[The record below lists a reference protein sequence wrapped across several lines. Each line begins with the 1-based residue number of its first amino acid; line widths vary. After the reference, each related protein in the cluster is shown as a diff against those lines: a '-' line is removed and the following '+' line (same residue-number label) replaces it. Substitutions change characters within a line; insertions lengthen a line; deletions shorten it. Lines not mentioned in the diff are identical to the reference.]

1 MIGTYIPRYV
11 VQVICSGAAHLFSSG
26 LWNGVPQLV
35 EAVLDVVPPLPLQSI
50 VVCSSVGVLHHE
62 EQGRHGDQTG
72 DTYISV

>member
-1 MIGTYIPRYV
+1 M
-11 VQVICSGAAHLFSSG
+11 QVGCGAAHLFSSG

-62 EQGRHGDQTG
+62 KRGRHGDQTG
-72 DTYISV
+72 VHTSVCEYSVN